1 MITNK
6 FLKSVLIILFAVL
19 IAGKIYAQDNL
30 SKGIDAVNRG
40 DYVQALSLLKSAPDS
55 YDKDAYYGLALLKTG
70 SLADAEKTLK
80 AATQRETERPEAYS
94 FLGQVYTAQK
104 KYSDAA
110 SQFETAKKY
119 LPLNKTKADL
129 NKDEINLVIN
139 VLSAEAQNFIADTRS
154 GNNVD
159 KAIASLTQAK
169 TYDDKNPAIYIGLG
183 DAYYARGAY
192 DIGATNYQASLK
204 YKNNYAP
211 ALYGQG
217 MIAFRKKK
225 YADALDYFTKSADAD
240 NNFAPAY
247 FEKGLLLYLNDNF
260 QQSVDAFNK
269 YALLVPGSPRGEV
282 YRAKA
287 LYGMQNYDESMSILQ
302 TVLTADPTNSE
313 ANKYMA
319 YDYIKKKDYDKAE
332 TFFNNVRQEDLNSED
347 FMMWSTIYTDKKDY
361 AKASDLLNKSI
372 TMDSTD
378 ENAYFEYGKALFTA
392 QNYADALPKFSKA
405 IDLGIQNV
413 AAYVYKGITYYYLQ
427 DYSNAVT
434 WLDKSIA
441 LNSTVNSAYL
451 WRANSLMAAGK
462 FADAL
467 DAYKLYSS
475 KAPDDTYAKEQID
488 KLEKQLQQK

>member
-6 FLKSVLIILFAVL
+6 YLKTVLLILFAL
-19 IAGKIYAQDNL
+19 FFAGRIYAQDNL

-55 YDKDAYYGLALLKTG
+55 YEKDAYYGMALLKTG
-70 SLADAEKTLK
+70 SLADAEKTLN

-94 FLGQVYTAQK
+94 FLGQVYTAEK

-110 SQFETAKKY
+110 TQFENARKY

-129 NKDEINLVIN
+129 NKDEINLVIS

-159 KAIASLTQAK
+159 KAIASLTLAK
-169 TYDDKNPAIYIGLG
+169 TYDDKNPNIYIGLG
-183 DAYYARGAY
+183 DAYYTRGAF
-192 DIGATNYQASLK
+192 DIAQTNYDAALK
-204 YKNNYAP
+204 YRGNYAP

-217 MIAFRKKK
+217 MIAFKKKK
-225 YADALDYFTKSADAD
+225 YSDALDYFTKAADAD

-260 QQSVDAFNK
+260 QQAVDAFNK
-269 YALLVPGSPRGEV
+269 YAQLVPGSPRGEV

-287 LYGMQNYDESMSILQ
+287 LYGMQNYDESMGILQ
-302 TVLTADPTNSE
+302 KVLSADPANSE
-313 ANKYMA
+313 ANKYVA
-319 YDYIKKKDYDKAE
+319 YNYIKKKDYDKAE
-332 TFFNNVRQEDLNSED
+332 SSFNNVKPEDLNSED
-347 FMMWSTIYTDKKDY
+347 YMMWSTIYTDKKDY
-361 AKASDLLNKSI
+361 TKAGDLLNKSLVL
-372 TMDSTD
+372 DSTD
-378 ENAYFEYGKALFTA
+378 ENTYFEFGKMLFAA

-427 DYSNAVT
+427 DYTNAVT

-441 LNSTVNSAYL
+441 LNSTINSAYL
-451 WRANSLMAAGK
+451 WKGNSLFAAGK
-462 FADAL
+462 FPEAL
-467 DAYKLYSS
+467 DTYNLYLS
-475 KAPDDTYAKEQID
+475 KVPDDEFAKSQVD
-488 KLEKQLQQK
+488 KIKAQSPSK